1 MQGILDDNFFSVR
14 IERATETERRYL
26 AAMANPGEG
35 PYKSGEVTREAG
47 YAATTETGP
56 LRDALIK
63 KGIIYSPRHGEIAF
77 TAPHFADF
85 MRRTFPTNAT

>member
-1 MQGILDDNFFSVR
+1 VVDRGSPVCQNADAR
-14 IERATETERRYL
+14 PQTA
-26 AAMANPGEG
+26 GESPDAG
-35 PYKSGEVTREAG
+35 TRHDSKHLRGEVTREAG

-85 MRRTFPTNAT
+85 MRRTFPASAA